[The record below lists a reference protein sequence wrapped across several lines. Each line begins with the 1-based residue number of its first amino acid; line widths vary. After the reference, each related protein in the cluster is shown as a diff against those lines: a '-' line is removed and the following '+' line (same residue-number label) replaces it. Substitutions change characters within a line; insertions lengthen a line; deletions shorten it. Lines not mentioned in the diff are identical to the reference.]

1 MRNGRFSTSGSTQR
15 SIPRKRAHPEDDM
28 QRALFQWI
36 TLATP
41 RIPQLALA
49 FHPANGGKRDPREA
63 ARLKGLGVRPGV
75 PDVMIPAPNYDRHR
89 NACEPYDYHG
99 LAIELKAGKNRPTS
113 DQVAWADNLR
123 KARWQVRLCYSF
135 DEARQVIADYF
146 GVKP

>member
-1 MRNGRFSTSGSTQR
+1 MN
-15 SIPRKRAHPEDDM
+15 HPEDAI

-49 FHPANGGKRDPREA
+49 FHPANGGKRDAREA
-63 ARLKGLGVRPGV
+63 ARLKGMGVRAGV
-75 PDVMIPAPNYDRHR
+75 PDVMIPHTGGDESTLNFWY
-89 NACEPYDYHG
+89 G
-99 LAIELKAGKNRPTS
+99 LAIELKAQKGVVTHSQKEWHER
-113 DQVAWADNLR
+113 LR
-123 KARWQVRLCYSF
+123 SAGWQVNVCRSF

>member
-1 MRNGRFSTSGSTQR
+1 M
-15 SIPRKRAHPEDDM
+15 KHEEDAI

-49 FHPANGGKRDPREA
+49 FHCPNGGRRDAREA
-63 ARLKGLGVRPGV
+63 ARLKGMGVRAGV
-75 PDVMIPAPNYDRHR
+75 PDVMIPCRGSDDLLGPI
-89 NACEPYDYHG
+89 G
-99 LAIELKAGKNRPTS
+99 LAIELKSKVGRMTD
-113 DQVAWADNLR
+113 DQLGWS
-123 KARWQVRLCYSF
+123 VRLRQHGWKYGICRSF